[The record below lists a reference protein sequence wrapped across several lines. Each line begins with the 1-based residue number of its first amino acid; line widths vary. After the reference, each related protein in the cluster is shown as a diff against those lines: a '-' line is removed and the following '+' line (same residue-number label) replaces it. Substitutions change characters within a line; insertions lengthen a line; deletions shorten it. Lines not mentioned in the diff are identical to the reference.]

1 MSYKHQ
7 NDAESNKN
15 ILKND
20 ESIKYL
26 VQGSFSITYIL
37 LLTTA
42 TITIIEALRTK
53 VPHTRHILNLE
64 TCISLVAGYFYST
77 FTSKIENSYKNNE
90 LINWSE
96 LVKIRYI
103 DWTIT
108 TPLMLLVL
116 SSVLSYNI
124 KDVVHFNIIV
134 GIVLINWLMILF
146 GYLGENGTISRIAG
160 LVGGFICFFIIFIIV
175 YINYIKPKYN
185 FPNIV
190 LFGIYIVVW
199 SLYGVAYMLDNSVKN
214 IIMNIL
220 DLIAKCFVGLGL
232 WTYYTHMIVK

>member
-1 MSYKHQ
+1 MNNKHYS
-7 NDAESNKN
+7 DLEDNK
-15 ILKND
+15 IVYKND
-20 ESIKYL
+20 ESLKYL

-42 TITIIEALRTK
+42 TITIIEALRTNI
-53 VPHTRHILNLE
+53 PHTRHILNLE

-77 FTSKIENSYKNNE
+77 FTNKIENNYKNNE

-124 KDVVHFNIIV
+124 KEVVHLHII
-134 GIVLINWLMILF
+134 ISIILINWLMLLC

-160 LVGGFICFFIIFIIV
+160 VIGGFICFFIIFSIV
-175 YINYIKPKYN
+175 YINYLKPKYN

-190 LFGIYIVVW
+190 LFSVYIVVW
-199 SLYGVAYMLDNSVKN
+199 SIYGVAYMLENNIKN